1 MQLTMTKR
9 FEYKDLPDMASI
21 FHEAEKIAGR
31 ISVGKTL
38 FFEKYGVSSE
48 WEYKIAAM
56 RNGTICKHSHI
67 GWNSWD
73 ETARNVEYI
82 YRELERRN
90 SYITRMGFIFDWVM
104 GVPAEYRRNMQRG
117 TGLIFETPDEW
128 RELGRIAPIQPH
140 LSDHMIGAP
149 NALENTVLGLQ
160 AGVTSI
166 GNVSHYFTYEYP
178 GIELERERTVNSLV
192 AFALMGKIPG
202 TIIHSN
208 LDDGY
213 GNQMHDLANL
223 VGWAMI
229 ERYLVEGLLGACMTF
244 SYGNLFSDP
253 VSRIVFNMAMDAGN
267 TKGVPGTMTFGNTI
281 DYGLDLSR
289 NYGALSS
296 FSLADAVCQRHKPTG
311 HAVSAVPVSEAQRI
325 PTPDEIV
332 DAHLCIDMMIEKS
345 QLLEPYM
352 NWSAIEARRDVLVAC
367 GSVFFERVMNGLDD
381 LGVDTRHAGE
391 VFACLKSIGAAQ
403 LEEKFGVLLSTVGMD
418 PISSELRFTFG
429 FMSVASGIDM
439 LPFIIGLFPLSEVFH
454 RIYEIYTLPDYVII
468 QCHKIRFPSLRE
480 WFARKWVT
488 LRSAVIG
495 TFIGILPGTGASPAA
510 FISYSMAREASSH
523 PEDFGKGAVEGVIA
537 PEASHNAVTGGAMVP
552 TLALG
557 IPGDAE
563 TTLILATLTIHQIT
577 PGVRL
582 MLDNPVMVH
591 SIFFLLLIAYI
602 MLTVAAII
610 MVRSFGR
617 LIRLPNAVLLGLI
630 IVFSMLG
637 AFIARNNYFDLLIAL
652 AVGLVAFGFRLGNFP
667 LAPALVSFI
676 LAPQF
681 EYRYSQVAIYRADT
695 PWPVYLA
702 DHPLACIFL
711 VVVLFLL
718 IRPVVKSVRKWR
730 EVLSHHNAP

>member
-223 VGWAMI
+223 VGWA
-229 ERYLVEGLLGACMTF
+229 
-244 SYGNLFSDP
+244 
-253 VSRIVFNMAMDAGN
+253 
-267 TKGVPGTMTFGNTI
+267 
-281 DYGLDLSR
+281 
-289 NYGALSS
+289 
-296 FSLADAVCQRHKPTG
+296 
-311 HAVSAVPVSEAQRI
+311 
-325 PTPDEIV
+325 
-332 DAHLCIDMMIEKS
+332 
-345 QLLEPYM
+345 
-352 NWSAIEARRDVLVAC
+352 
-367 GSVFFERVMNGLDD
+367 
-381 LGVDTRHAGE
+381 
-391 VFACLKSIGAAQ
+391 
-403 LEEKFGVLLSTVGMD
+403 
-418 PISSELRFTFG
+418 
-429 FMSVASGIDM
+429 
-439 LPFIIGLFPLSEVFH
+439 
-454 RIYEIYTLPDYVII
+454 
-468 QCHKIRFPSLRE
+468 
-480 WFARKWVT
+480 
-488 LRSAVIG
+488 
-495 TFIGILPGTGASPAA
+495 
-510 FISYSMAREASSH
+510 
-523 PEDFGKGAVEGVIA
+523 
-537 PEASHNAVTGGAMVP
+537 
-552 TLALG
+552 
-557 IPGDAE
+557 
-563 TTLILATLTIHQIT
+563 
-577 PGVRL
+577 
-582 MLDNPVMVH
+582 
-591 SIFFLLLIAYI
+591 
-602 MLTVAAII
+602 
-610 MVRSFGR
+610 
-617 LIRLPNAVLLGLI
+617 
-630 IVFSMLG
+630 
-637 AFIARNNYFDLLIAL
+637 
-652 AVGLVAFGFRLGNFP
+652 
-667 LAPALVSFI
+667 
-676 LAPQF
+676 
-681 EYRYSQVAIYRADT
+681 
-695 PWPVYLA
+695 
-702 DHPLACIFL
+702 
-711 VVVLFLL
+711 
-718 IRPVVKSVRKWR
+718 
-730 EVLSHHNAP
+730 